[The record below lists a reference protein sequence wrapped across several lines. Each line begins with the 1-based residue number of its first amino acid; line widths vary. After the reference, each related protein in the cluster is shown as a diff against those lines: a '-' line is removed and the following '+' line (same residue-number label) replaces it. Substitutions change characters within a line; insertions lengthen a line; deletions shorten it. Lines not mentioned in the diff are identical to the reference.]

1 MTVIKNVAI
10 FIGKHLC
17 RSLFQSCSL
26 EGCNFIIYKKLL
38 HRFFPINFAKLF
50 RTSVLQNTSRR
61 LLLILFQI
69 KEDISYKKYYFFRF
83 AYTNYF
89 YFTFLKELGNY
100 ILCIIRAWSLFCLTL
115 FRWAFSGL
123 LTDGWGGEG
132 GAKRTSPTLKSV
144 TYDETWHSYTLP
156 KEDAKNI

>member
-17 RSLFQSCSL
+17 RPLFQSCSL

-69 KEDISYKKYYFFRF
+69 KEDISYKKYFFRF

-100 ILCIIRAWSLFCLTL
+100 ILCIKRRCKKHMNHLTHPL
-115 FRWAFSGL
+115 SSADIIIFSQEISKLYYIKKYRYGL
-123 LTDGWGGEG
+123 HFDT
-132 GAKRTSPTLKSV
+132 
-144 TYDETWHSYTLP
+144 
-156 KEDAKNI
+156 

>member
-17 RSLFQSCSL
+17 WSLFQSCSL

-38 HRFFPINFAKLF
+38 HRFFPINFVKLF

-100 ILCIIRAWSLFCLTL
+100 ILCIIRSWSLFCLTL
-115 FRWAFSGL
+115 FRMGL
-123 LTDGWGGEG
+123 FGAAHGW
-132 GAKRTSPTLKSV
+132 AKRTSPTLKSV